1 MAVFLAVVKAVDASP
16 NNLFLTVRS
25 PGASAIWRFSVSTD
39 PKLCECIFAGVSALL
54 CFRANLLDLSLSTSS
69 CHFLLHSAEGAR
81 VDDCGMVVLDIV
93 FRALTIVDHDL
104 ILQAVFDVSL
114 VEDSVAFVFLVGEDG
129 FNRSSLPLTDAGRC
143 RNPIG
148 IEIVGYRGEAVT
160 GEGSFVD
167 PFDCNRL
174 LGIDLGFSIRTSAIP
189 KESLVLE
196 YVSFFRALCFAP
208 ADVGADVFG
217 FALGN

>member
-1 MAVFLAVVKAVDASP
+1 MTVFLAIVKAVDASP
-16 NNLFLTVRS
+16 YNLFLS
-25 PGASAIWRFSVSTD
+25 IGCPCASAVWRSAFSAD
-39 PKLCECIFAGVSALL
+39 QKLCERVLAGVTSLF
-54 CFRANLLDLSLSTSS
+54 CFRSYLLDFPLSAPS
-69 CHFLLHSAEGAR
+69 CHFFLYSAEGSG
-81 VDDCGMVVLDIV
+81 VDDCRMIVLDIV
-93 FRALTIVDHDL
+93 FRTLTVVDHDL

-148 IEIVGYRGEAVT
+148 IEIVGYRGEAVAC
-160 GEGSFVD
+160 EESFID
-167 PFDCNRL
+167 PLDRNCLFGINLRL
-174 LGIDLGFSIRTSAIP
+174 SVRSSAIP